1 VTAPIIGPRT
11 LAQFDAAQR
20 SLAVTL
26 DADLLGKLD
35 EIFPGYQPAP
45 EHYAW

>member
-11 LAQFDAAQR
+11 LAQLDDAQPA
-20 SLAVTL
+20 LALRL
-26 DADLLGKLD
+26 DADALKRLD
-35 EIFPGYQPAP
+35 AIFPGYQPAP